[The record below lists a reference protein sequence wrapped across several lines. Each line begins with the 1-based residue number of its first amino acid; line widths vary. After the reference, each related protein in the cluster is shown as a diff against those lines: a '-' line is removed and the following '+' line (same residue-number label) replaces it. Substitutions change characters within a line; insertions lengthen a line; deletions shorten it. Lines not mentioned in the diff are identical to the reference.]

1 MLLRLF
7 WRTGCVFGAL
17 LIAVLSLWPRVDAL
31 SIVPHQDKYG
41 HALAYCCL
49 AFFGLRGFPQ
59 NTVAVLLASVFWGVL
74 MECLQHFQPPRTF
87 DLLDMLANTIGV
99 LSAWGLNSYLNKTR

>member
-1 MLLRLF
+1 MLLKLF
-7 WRTGCVFGAL
+7 WRIGYVFGAL
-17 LIAVLSLWPRVDAL
+17 LIAVLSLWPRVETFNV
-31 SIVPHQDKYG
+31 VPHQDKYG

-59 NTVAVLLASVFWGVL
+59 HKVAILLASVFWGVL

-87 DLLDMLANTIGV
+87 DPLDMLANAFGV
-99 LSAWGLNSYLNKTR
+99 LMAWALSSYLGGKR